1 MTCDMTGKTAL
12 VTGAASGIGK
22 ACAEALAAAGAQKLI
37 LVDMDEA
44 GLAALDLPCDTSLH
58 AGNVADEAL
67 WATIEAGG
75 DELAAAVVNA
85 GIGGE
90 AAPIAKM
97 SLESWRKVMSVNLDG
112 AFLTLRAAMRM
123 AQEGAGIVITAST
136 AGLNVEK
143 GIAAYATSKA
153 AVLHLTKVAAKEGAE
168 RGIRVNAIAP
178 GGVDTAIWDKAPHFE
193 KLVAKHQGD
202 RDGAL
207 RTMAQGMTPLGKFAR
222 AEDIAAQV
230 MFLLSDAAQTIT
242 GTALVSDGGYSL

>member
-22 ACAEALAAAGAQKLI
+22 ACAEALAAAGAKKLI
-37 LVDMDEA
+37 LVDMDAA
-44 GLAALDLPCDTSLH
+44 GLDALDLPCEIASHSGD
-58 AGNVADEAL
+58 VADEAL
-67 WATIEAGG
+67 WEAVEAEGG
-75 DELAAAVVNA
+75 TLAAAIVNA
-85 GIGGE
+85 GIAGE

-97 SLESWRKVMSVNLDG
+97 DLANWRRVLGVNLDG
-112 AFLTLRAAMRM
+112 AFLTLRSAMRM
-123 AQEGAGIVITAST
+123 AEDGAGIVLTASS

-143 GIAAYATSKA
+143 GIAAYAASKA
-153 AVLHLTKVAAKEGAE
+153 AVLHLAKVAAKEGAE

-178 GGVDTAIWDKAPHFE
+178 GGVDTAIWDSAPFFE
-193 KLVAKHQGD
+193 DLVAKHQGD
-202 RDGAL
+202 REGAL